1 MGEYFEIGSK
11 SIDVNLEN
19 LDTTDKKISDGDT
32 LFVYNSDSGVW
43 SIEQAKEIDG
53 ELFSVFKK
61 PRVDIITKISKIK
74 NNYIVILEYYKTGKK
89 TYFQD
94 IVFNN

>member
-1 MGEYFEIGSK
+1 MDEYFEIGFK
-11 SIDVNLEN
+11 SLDVNLEN
-19 LDTTDKKISDGDT
+19 LDTTNKEISDGDL
-32 LFVYNSDSGVW
+32 LFIYNPDSGIW

-53 ELFSVFKK
+53 KLFSVFKK
-61 PRVDIITKISKIK
+61 PRIDIVTEISKIK
-74 NNYIVILEYYKTGKK
+74 TNHIVILKYGKSGKK